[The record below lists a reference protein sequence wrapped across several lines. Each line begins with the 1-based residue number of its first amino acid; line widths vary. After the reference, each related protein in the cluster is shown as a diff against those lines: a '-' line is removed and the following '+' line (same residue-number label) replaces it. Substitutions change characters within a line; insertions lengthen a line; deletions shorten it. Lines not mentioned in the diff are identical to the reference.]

1 MKRNTRL
8 GSLVLALLLTVMLTA
23 SCATASTVPGTTASS
38 TAPASAPATT
48 PTETVAPEPVTLK
61 VGYSRLAA
69 FQWEGG
75 ETVDN
80 NVWVNLYK
88 EYGINLEVLYD
99 VNQESANDKL
109 SQCIMSGEYPDIFSV
124 SPTQYLDWA
133 HQGIFADITD
143 LYENKAS
150 DTVKE
155 YYTSDAGQNSLRA
168 AYVDGKLYSLPPIAD
183 PYDNMTVLWV
193 RTDWLDKLKLQPPK
207 TIDEFVAIA
216 KAFTEDDPD
225 GNNAKD
231 TYGLGLNGSSVFHN
245 VAGIDRTLEM
255 FGAYP
260 GRLTNTLPFV
270 DVGGKAVYG
279 GSLKENMTKG
289 LSTLKDMYD
298 KGYIPKDFITAG
310 VDQVRQDA
318 SVGKIGMYFGSM
330 SGANNVWFNALATQP
345 NAAFGA
351 YPIPGETAD
360 TNGKAFYSATPYGF
374 VVLSSKCQHP
384 DAWLKIIE
392 LSIQY
397 LAHPDDLDEETFAKY
412 NGRPGQYTGW
422 QSAVVVYNVPL
433 KNYKALERQQ
443 AALAGDT
450 SKLNSENVRDYQT
463 IQKYMELK
471 DKPYDKLT
479 DEELSQYKQGL
490 FYYSVWGAP
499 NCSYAAIDQMIKANR
514 FVRSAYDTVQT
525 ENMIQ
530 NNPALLTLTQEMI
543 INIITGSKPIDSYN
557 DFLQQFDA
565 LGGAEIQKEADEWY
579 QGVK

>member
-1 MKRNTRL
+1 MKRNKRL
-8 GSLVLALLLTVMLTA
+8 FPLALVMLLTVALVA
-23 SCATASTVPGTTASS
+23 SCATASPGTGTTA
-38 TAPASAPATT
+38 TPAPESSAPATDA
-48 PTETVAPEPVTLK
+48 PPEPVTLK

-88 EYGINLEVLYD
+88 QHGINLEVLYD
-99 VNQESANDKL
+99 VNQESAADKL

-124 SPTQYLDWA
+124 SSAQYLDWA
-133 HQGIFADITD
+133 HQGIFADITE
-143 LYENKAS
+143 LYEQKAS
-150 DTVKE
+150 DIIKD
-155 YYTSDAGQNSLRA
+155 YYTSDAGQTSLRA

-183 PYDNMTVLWV
+183 PYDTMSVLWV
-193 RTDWLDKLKLQPPK
+193 RTDWLKKLNLQPPK
-207 TIDEFVAIA
+207 TIEEFVAIA
-216 KAFTEDDPD
+216 KAFTENDPD
-225 GNNAKD
+225 GNGAKD

-245 VAGIDRTLEM
+245 VGGIDRTLEM
-255 FGAYP
+255 FGAFP
-260 GRLTNTLPFV
+260 GRMSNTLPFV
-270 DVGGKAVYG
+270 DVDGKAVYG
-279 GSLKENMTKG
+279 GSLQENMTKG
-289 LSTLKDMYD
+289 LTTLKDMYD

-318 SVGKIGMYFGSM
+318 SIGKIGMYFGSM

-345 NAAFGA
+345 DATFGA
-351 YPIPGETAD
+351 YPIPGETAE
-360 TNGKAFYSATPYGF
+360 TSGRAFYSATPWGF

-392 LSIQY
+392 LSVQY
-397 LAHPDDLDEETFAKY
+397 LAHPDELDEETFAMY

-422 QSAVVVYNVPL
+422 QSAVVTYNVPM
-433 KNYKALERQQ
+433 KNYKALDRQQ

-450 SKLNSENVRDYQT
+450 SKLNSENVRDYEA
-463 IQKYMELK
+463 IMKYMALK
-471 DKPYDKLT
+471 DKPYDSLT
-479 DEELSQYKQGL
+479 EEELSQYKQGL

-499 NCSYAAIDQMIKANR
+499 DCSYAAIDQMIKADR

-530 NNPALLTLTQEMI
+530 YNPTLLTLTQEMI

-557 DFLQQFDA
+557 DFLQQFNA
-565 LGGAEIQKEADEWY
+565 LGGAQIQEEADAWY